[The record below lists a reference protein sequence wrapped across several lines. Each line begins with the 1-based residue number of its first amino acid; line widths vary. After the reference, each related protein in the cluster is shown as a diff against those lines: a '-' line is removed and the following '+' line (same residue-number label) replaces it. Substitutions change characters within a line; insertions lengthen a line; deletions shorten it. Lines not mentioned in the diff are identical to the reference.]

1 MSNEKRN
8 ANSVN
13 KFDRRQERE
22 RERQKEK
29 RELFF
34 WKLGGIVFVVAVVVA
49 ICITG
54 VNQFRAY
61 QASRPDYNRTEMVV
75 SDMAGVLEA
84 ESESAAE

>member
-1 MSNEKRN
+1 MSNEKK
-8 ANSVN
+8 NSSTVN

-34 WKLGGIVFVVAVVVA
+34 WKLGGIVFAVAVVVA
-49 ICITG
+49 IGITG

-61 QASRPDYNRTEMVV
+61 LASRPDYSRTEMVV
-75 SDMAGVLEA
+75 TDMAGVLQE